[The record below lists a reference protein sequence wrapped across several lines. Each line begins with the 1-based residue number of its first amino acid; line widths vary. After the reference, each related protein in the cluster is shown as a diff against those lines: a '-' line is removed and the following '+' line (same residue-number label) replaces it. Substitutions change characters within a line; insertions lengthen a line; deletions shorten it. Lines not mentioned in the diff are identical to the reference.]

1 MRNVPQ
7 FYASNDQRV
16 DAFEYTDLYHAV
28 ETSDTLKEAERIM
41 HKEHEANGYDDR
53 GTCVLGAGIEVWVV
67 KPGGRIA
74 NPEVVISQVAQG
86 NVSSHAAAKPAIEFL
101 REQGINAR
109 WNDGRMD

>member
-1 MRNVPQ
+1 MRNLPQ
-7 FYASNDQRV
+7 FYTGNDQRV
-16 DAFEYTDLYHAV
+16 DAYEYADLYSGV
-28 ETSDTLKEAERIM
+28 KTGNMLERARQIM
-41 HKEHEANGYDDR
+41 HDEHEANGFDDR

-67 KPGGRIA
+67 KPGGRLA
-74 NPEVVISQVAQG
+74 EPEVVISQVAQG

>member
-7 FYASNDQRV
+7 FYSKNDQRV
-16 DAFEYTDLYHAV
+16 DAFEHADLFPA
-28 ETSDTLKEAERIM
+28 TKAGNLLREAERIM
-41 HKEHEANGYDDR
+41 HAEHESNGYDDR

-67 KPGGRIA
+67 KPGARVA
-74 NPEVVISQVAQG
+74 RPEVLIRQVAQG